1 MSTDRPIRTKGNPSY
16 GVTLHYNVEKTKVS
30 ARSHFPRALTDSDQL
45 HVDKAT
51 YSDASLASEEFTEYA
66 TAMMCTI
73 SRIDEVVAELQ
84 EKRNELEAHLN
95 ESMMLGAVSPSEVKV

>member
-1 MSTDRPIRTKGNPSY
+1 MSTDRPIRTEGNPSY
-16 GVTLHYNVEKTKVS
+16 GVTLHYNAGKTKVS

-51 YSDASLASEEFTEYA
+51 YLDASPASEEFTEYA

-73 SRIDEVVAELQ
+73 ARIEEVIAELQ
-84 EKRNELEAHLN
+84 GKRNELETHLN
-95 ESMMLGAVSPSEVKV
+95 ESMMIGAVSPSEVKV